1 MVSVKNTLERLLID
15 SRLQGYVANWTGGLW
30 GQHSS
35 FLIDRLLDCKGQKW
49 RQKSCRE
56 FLPLASTTVPNIAAR
71 FSLKERTLT
80 DLFARPPLRGEN
92 RTAAAHSK
100 GSKPLP
106 CSSVLRSTDL
116 LLLWHRI
123 SHKVF
128 VVFRIA
134 MWCAGNDQLSL

>member
-15 SRLQGYVANWTGGLW
+15 SRLQGYVANWTGELW
-30 GQHSS
+30 GQQSS
-35 FLIDRLLDCKGQKW
+35 FLIDRLLGSKGQKW

-92 RTAAAHSK
+92 RTAAHSK

-116 LLLWHRI
+116 LLLLRWI